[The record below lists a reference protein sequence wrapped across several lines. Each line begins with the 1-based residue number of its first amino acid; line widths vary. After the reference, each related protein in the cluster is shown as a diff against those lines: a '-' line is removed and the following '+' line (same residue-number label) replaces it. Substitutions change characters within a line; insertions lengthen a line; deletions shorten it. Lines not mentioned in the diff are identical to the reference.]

1 VLPSS
6 TVPTPLGAG
15 KSSLLSA
22 LYRLVEPEAGRVV
35 IDGLDTGKMG
45 LLALRSR
52 LAVVPQDPT
61 LFCGSVR
68 ANLDPCREFGDT
80 ALWHALRRAHL
91 AETLQRKGGLA
102 MQVTESGCN
111 LSVGERQL
119 LCMAR
124 ALLR

>member
-1 VLPSS
+1 MLPSS
-6 TVPTPLGAG
+6 TVPTSLGAG

-22 LYRLVEPEAGRVV
+22 LYRLVV

-45 LLALRSR
+45 LSALRSR

-68 ANLDPCREFGDT
+68 ANLDPCHESDDT

-91 AETLQRKGGLA
+91 AETLRRKGGLA
-102 MQVTESGCN
+102 MQVTESGGN
-111 LSVGERQL
+111 LSVDERQL